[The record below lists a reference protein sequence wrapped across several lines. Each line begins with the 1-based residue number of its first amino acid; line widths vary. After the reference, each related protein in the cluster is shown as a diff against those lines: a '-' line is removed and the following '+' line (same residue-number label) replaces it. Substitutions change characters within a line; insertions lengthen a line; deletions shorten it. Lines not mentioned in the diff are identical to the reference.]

1 MRTVTTLLPT
11 SSRTLADV
19 SMFGTAG
26 GLGVP
31 WRELGLVM
39 LSAVVI
45 TFLVTGL
52 IRKIAIRGGAMAIP
66 RARDVHV
73 IPIPR
78 WGGIGMYLGVLSA
91 FGIAASLPALQR
103 GFTYVPDMQA
113 VLVGATIIVIVGII
127 DDRWGLNAVTKLF
140 GQILAASV
148 MVVMGLSWAQIYIP
162 FANINT
168 LVLDPWQSGFLTVF
182 VVVAVINAMNFVDG
196 LDGLAAGLGTIAAMA
211 ILVLSVNL
219 LTQQE
224 GAVST
229 YPPALIAVALAGA
242 CIGFLPH
249 NFQPARLF
257 MGDSGS
263 MLIGLLLAAA
273 STSASGR
280 ISLSAYGIGDL
291 LVLLSPLLVVFAAM
305 FIPML
310 DLVMAVIRRTRAGVS
325 PFTPDKMHLHHR
337 LLRWGHTQRRSVLI
351 IYMWVGWLTT
361 VAVTPTILPLRWYL
375 PVVITLGLVVAMLTY
390 LPRVRQRRLSA
401 YRSQNSPKDKVNH
414 EV

>member
-1 MRTVTTLLPT
+1 MTFINQLPT
-11 SSRTLADV
+11 TSLTVADV

-31 WRELGLVM
+31 WRELGLVL

-45 TFLVTGL
+45 TFLITGL

-78 WGGIGMYLGVLSA
+78 WGGIGMYLGILSA

-113 VLVGATIIVIVGII
+113 VLAGATIIVIVGII
-127 DDRWGLNAVTKLF
+127 DDRWGINAVTKLF

-148 MVVMGLSWAQIYIP
+148 MVIMGLSWDQLYVP
-162 FANINT
+162 FAGINT

-182 VVVAVINAMNFVDG
+182 VVVAVINAINFVDG
-196 LDGLAAGLGTIAAMA
+196 LDGLAAGLGTIAAFA
-211 ILVLSVNL
+211 ILLLSVHL

-263 MLIGLLLAAA
+263 MLIGLMLAAA

-291 LVLLSPLLVVFAAM
+291 FVLLSPLLVVAAAM

-351 IYMWVGWLTT
+351 IYLWVGWLTT
-361 VAVTPTILPLRWYL
+361 AAVTPTILPLQWYL

-390 LPRVRQRRLSA
+390 LPRVQQRKSVLHKRPVTKEDTINYGA
-401 YRSQNSPKDKVNH
+401 
-414 EV
+414 